1 MVGMSE
7 RVRHSLVV
15 AVSPKFPIE
24 TGPAVTCSIM
34 GRGHASPLNEFGA
47 CRSTHLDE
55 LPGGHREVLRREG
68 ELCRR
73 HRVGRHRNQ
82 LWWPKWGGIWYFDIP
97 SPNTTVSSVLWPP
110 SIALWGSLVP
120 PYTLVVR

>member
-24 TGPAVTCSIM
+24 TGPGC
-34 GRGHASPLNEFGA
+34 GHASPLNEFGA

-73 HRVGRHRNQ
+73 HRVGRWLITTLNLATAPR
-82 LWWPKWGGIWYFDIP
+82 PRSYGGR
-97 SPNTTVSSVLWPP
+97 SGGVSYLVL
-110 SIALWGSLVP
+110 
-120 PYTLVVR
+120 